1 MHAEIIFFDASPRI
15 VGKEEAR
22 GWFLSSSSRA
32 RAIDPM
38 VEHFRWQ
45 FVPRHKFTPAWLVER
60 LAEKQR
66 IHRLL
71 PSSPPMANSPCPVQD
86 NLVREEGRS
95 IMRLDWI
102 LNDDSSLETEV
113 DLGKN

>member
-1 MHAEIIFFDASPRI
+1 
-15 VGKEEAR
+15 
-22 GWFLSSSSRA
+22 
-32 RAIDPM
+32 
-38 VEHFRWQ
+38 
-45 FVPRHKFTPAWLVER
+45 
-60 LAEKQR
+60 
-66 IHRLL
+66 LL